1 MILNDVLSLS
11 RKLIALNTV
20 NPLGNEHGAPELVG
34 KLLSNKGFKVEY
46 ITLEKNR
53 LHAVAEKGCSDEVP
67 PVVFTVPS

>member
-20 NPLGNEHGAPELVG
+20 NPLGNEHDAPELVG
-34 KLLSNKGFKVEY
+34 NLLLNKGFKVEF

-53 LHAVAEKGCSDEVP
+53 LHAVAEKGCSDKVP
-67 PVVFTVPS
+67 PVVFTVSS